1 MSYRSLTTRREGDVL
16 VVTIDRPDSP
26 VNAIDADLHD
36 DLDRMIGDLRQEATA
51 RAVLLTS
58 RGPFSAGGDRRWFPD
73 LSDLARLEQVRRA
86 GKRLIWNLLDVE
98 VPIVTAVRGAAVGL
112 GATIAMLSDALFL
125 ADDAVIGDPHVVV
138 GIAAGDGGTGAWP
151 LAVGPLLAKRYLLT
165 GDLIPAADALAL
177 GLASHV
183 VAADVLD
190 EQSLAFARRLAA
202 MAPLAVRYT
211 KAAVNAWVKQA
222 FGAAFDVA
230 TAGEV
235 VTFTSRDHREA
246 LAAIDE
252 NRPPAFEGR

>member
-1 MSYRSLTTRREGDVL
+1 VSYRSLTTRREGDVL

-165 GDLIPAADALAL
+165 GDLIPAAD
-177 GLASHV
+177 
-183 VAADVLD
+183 VLD